1 MRWLKSDP
9 HQNRE
14 LHSHCVSCTRPTGRI
29 LKCVTQHLHGREC
42 YCGPFFLGSLTPQVL
57 QLDLDVLVSKRDGEP
72 NAVGFSDTLGQR
84 VLCGNSLVVT
94 YVSLRCPGKCCGT
107 EGAGWWAGLAC
118 ASWGSGPE
126 YNCRRTFLYNWA
138 EQQSRDKW
146 EP

>member
-29 LKCVTQHLHGREC
+29 LKRVTQHLHGREC

-57 QLDLDVLVSKRDGEP
+57 QLDLDVLVSKRRGAQRCWVLGHPGAAGVVWEL
-72 NAVGFSDTLGQR
+72 ARSD
-84 VLCGNSLVVT
+84 
-94 YVSLRCPGKCCGT
+94 VSLRCPGKCCGT